1 MCVCVCVCVRAR
13 ARVCDGQMVKTNYVV
28 DKIAKDLLKLCAPK
42 LSVLS
47 FKKLYLKCLL
57 L

>member
-1 MCVCVCVCVRAR
+1 MCVCVCVCVR